1 MISSD
6 KKDENPTARKD
17 QNGGGAVKVPSYWG
31 IETTKMKIYRKDGT
45 NWPWNCFMPWE
56 TYQADV
62 SIDLK
67 KHHVPNNI
75 ADKIAYHTVKL
86 LRVPTDLFFQA

>member
-1 MISSD
+1 MNIVLL
-6 KKDENPTARKD
+6 E
-17 QNGGGAVKVPSYWG
+17 Q
-31 IETTKMKIYRKDGT
+31 
-45 NWPWNCFMPWE
+45 PWE

-67 KHHVPNNI
+67 KHYVPKNI
-75 ADKIAYHTVKL
+75 ADKIAYYTVKL